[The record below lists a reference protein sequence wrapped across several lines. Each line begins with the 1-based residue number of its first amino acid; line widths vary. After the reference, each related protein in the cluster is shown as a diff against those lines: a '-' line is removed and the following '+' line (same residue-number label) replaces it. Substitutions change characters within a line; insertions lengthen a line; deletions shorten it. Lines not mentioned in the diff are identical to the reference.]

1 MTDTAIDM
9 TAAPQTHEFKNGGKT
24 MWKRQPIKN
33 KGWAI
38 QAPASAGAEFSLTMF
53 GLGEQRIGSN
63 YFKVGP
69 K

>member
-1 MTDTAIDM
+1 M
-9 TAAPQTHEFKNGGKT
+9 TAAPQTHEFKNEGNVVEA
-24 MWKRQPIKN
+24 PAN

-38 QAPASAGAEFSLTMF
+38 QAPASAGAEFSLTLF

-63 YFKVGP
+63 FFKVGP